1 MEENKTMETQE
12 VNTERKELS
21 YDELRNVAAQ
31 LQQEN
36 MQFRRLLGEL
46 NYNNFFNVNKPYYTT
61 FVVNGIGS
69 ENGKANSDKIFDTLE
84 FTADLINANT
94 NKICDYSNN
103 S

>member
-21 YDELRNVAAQ
+21 YDELKNVAAQ

-46 NYNNFFNVNKPYYTT
+46 NYNNFFNRLNFLFEVIDTVKEVEDSLNSMKNVAPTEASIEDAEVN
-61 FVVNGIGS
+61 
-69 ENGKANSDKIFDTLE
+69 A
-84 FTADLINANT
+84 
-94 NKICDYSNN
+94 
-103 S
+103 

>member
-1 MEENKTMETQE
+1 MEENKTMETQG

-46 NYNNFFNVNKPYYTT
+46 NYNNFFNRLNFLFEVLKLSHMFSEQFVTDTVKEVEDSLNSMKNVATTEAPIEDAEVN
-61 FVVNGIGS
+61 
-69 ENGKANSDKIFDTLE
+69 A
-84 FTADLINANT
+84 
-94 NKICDYSNN
+94 
-103 S
+103 